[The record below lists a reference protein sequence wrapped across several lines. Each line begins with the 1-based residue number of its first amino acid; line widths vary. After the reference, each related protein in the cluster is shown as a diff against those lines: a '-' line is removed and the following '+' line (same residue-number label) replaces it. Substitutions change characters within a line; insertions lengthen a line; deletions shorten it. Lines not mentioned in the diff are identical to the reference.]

1 MWRLWIKGKLR
12 NRICPSIL
20 LLLSFSTV
28 AICGERRILVLH
40 SYDPKYIYTRIFND
54 TLERELQEKDY
65 SIDLFYEFLD
75 AKRFD
80 PGGYYD
86 KFKEYIKSKY
96 ANQNIDVILCFDDD
110 ALNFLITHRKD
121 LGNLSDIPVVFGS
134 VANRALVYFAAL
146 ERNMTGVFEDMDV
159 AANVDL
165 MLQILPV
172 KHVFVV
178 TDKTTSGIELHEMAR
193 LIFKRLGN
201 LSVEYLVGL
210 PWNEM
215 KKRLEDAPEE
225 STILLISYLRDEQ
238 NNVYTLE
245 RVSELLNE
253 INLPIITLPTP
264 LVNLKAG
271 LASYAPT
278 PETQIKAV
286 VKILD
291 SVLAGQDIRYIP
303 ITMELPK
310 NVLVDFGKL
319 KKFHISNASLPK
331 NSIILNIPD
340 NFYRKYKSVILP
352 IMLIIS
358 ILSVLVLFL
367 GINIRQRKIAERELN
382 REVAFLMQLV
392 ETIPDA
398 ICYMDNDRRII
409 LWNHAFE
416 NYLLPTCGNIKGC
429 KISDC
434 IADISLAGD
443 IELSISNAIA
453 NDMVLQPA
461 QILFRDK
468 ANEAHYL
475 DIRKRPVRNGENIL
489 GTLVVMTD
497 ITTLIQMQ
505 ESMKGQK
512 RRLELTLMG
521 SNVGYFERNV
531 KTDELHMNPFGYELL
546 GHTEDDIKTFSQF
559 EELVHPEDRE
569 ELNLSFKR
577 AFESINGNY
586 MTKYRL
592 RRKNG
597 EYIWIGATGLVVERD
612 LEGNPLIFAGIFW
625 NITEEKLKE
634 AETAH
639 LIEGL
644 YVSSMSD
651 SLTGILNRNGLQNK
665 FPDLVSR
672 CKKLGKY
679 LSLILF
685 DIDGFKKIN
694 DTYGHL
700 VGDSVLKE
708 LSELVNSTIR
718 KDDLFVRWG
727 GDEFLIVSMITIDE
741 ALCVADR
748 LRRAIESR
756 PFSGIDVT
764 VSIGISMH
772 LPNEPVEEAIKR
784 ADKALYRAKAK
795 GKNSVVIE
803 YD

>member
-12 NRICPSIL
+12 NRICLSIL

-96 ANQNIDVILCFDDD
+96 ANQNIDIILCFDDD
-110 ALNFLITHRKD
+110 ALNFLIAHRKD

-134 VANRALVYFAAL
+134 VANRALIYFAAL
-146 ERNMTGVFEDMDV
+146 EGNMTGVFEDLDV

-172 KHVFVV
+172 RHVFVV
-178 TDKTTSGIELHEMAR
+178 TDRTTLGIDLYEIAR

-201 LSVEYLVGL
+201 LSVEYLIGL

-215 KKRLEDAPEE
+215 KERFEDAPEG
-225 STILLISYLRDEQ
+225 SAILLISYLRDEQ
-238 NNVYTLE
+238 NNVYTVE

-253 INLPIITLPTP
+253 INLPVVTLLTP
-264 LVNLKAG
+264 LVNLKGG

-291 SVLAGQDIRYIP
+291 SVLAGQDIRFIP

-310 NVLVDFGKL
+310 NFLVDFSKL
-319 KKFHISNASLPK
+319 KRFHISPASLPK

-340 NFYRKYKSVILP
+340 NFYRKYKSVLLP
-352 IMLIIS
+352 VIFIVS
-358 ILSVLVLFL
+358 ILFILILFL
-367 GINIRQRKIAERELN
+367 IINIRQRKIAERKLN

-398 ICYMDNDRRII
+398 ICYMDNDGSII

-416 NYLLPTCGNIKGC
+416 NYLLPTCSNIKGC

-453 NDMVLQPA
+453 NDKVLQPA
-461 QILFRDK
+461 QILFKDK

-475 DIRKRPVRNGENIL
+475 DIQKRPIRNGENIL

-505 ESMKGQK
+505 ESLKGQK

-546 GHTEDDIKTFSQF
+546 GYTEDDIKTFSQF

-569 ELNLSFKR
+569 ELNLSLKR
-577 AFESINGNY
+577 TFESANGNY
-586 MTKYRL
+586 RMKYRL

-597 EYIWIGATGLVVERD
+597 EYMWMGATGLVVERD

-634 AETAH
+634 AETAQ

-651 SLTGILNRNGLQNK
+651 PLTGILNRNGLQNK
-665 FPDLVSR
+665 LPDLVSQ
-672 CKKLGKY
+672 CKKLGKK

-685 DIDGFKKIN
+685 DIDDFKKIN

-700 VGDSVLKE
+700 IGDSVLKE
-708 LSELVNSTIR
+708 LSELVNGIIR

-727 GDEFLIVSMITIDE
+727 GDEFLIVSMIPLEE
-741 ALCVADR
+741 ALCIADR
-748 LRRAIESR
+748 LIRIVEGRS
-756 PFSGIDVT
+756 FSGLDVT
-764 VSIGISMH
+764 VSVGISTY